1 MMLRGSVF
9 GWFSTLTVVAGLG
22 FIYSDV
28 DDRTAQ
34 APTEQAPRLRRPA
47 ALAPSK
53 DGKWLYVANHRSGS
67 ISVIDVTLQRVVA
80 EVEVGKSLADI
91 VASPDSRHLLVVD
104 ESANEL
110 IRLSCR
116 GPELSVVDRLAVA
129 PTPVTVR
136 VVAGGMQCSVASLW
150 SRRLSVVSLRE
161 KLEVE
166 QAMDVPFSPR
176 RQLPSADGK
185 KLIVADS
192 FAGKLALINIERG
205 TIESVRDLP
214 AHNIRGLAFTRT
226 GSDLLLTHQTLAA
239 LAQTT
244 RDDIHWGNLITNNVR
259 VIPLDDVFTLTADL
273 LKNSRLLPLGEVGRG
288 AGDPAGIASVETD
301 MIVALAGVDEVA
313 IGRDGRWKRLAVGA
327 RPSAVAVSPD
337 GSLAFVANSHDD
349 SISFVDWKN
358 AKVITTVS
366 LGKQPQ
372 LSQRDRGE
380 MLFHD
385 ARLSHDA
392 WLSCH
397 SCHTDGHSNG
407 QLNDNLG
414 DGAFGA
420 PKRVLS
426 LLGVKDTRP
435 WAWNGEVADLD
446 AQVRK
451 SIHTTMHGRKM
462 SEEQENAQVEA
473 LTAFLHSLT
482 LPQAVSSDK
491 AATERGRQVFSHHGC
506 AACHAAPT
514 YTTPKVYDVGL
525 PDEVGHTRFNPPSL
539 RGVSLAGPYFH
550 DNRAATLADVFTT
563 HRHQLKHN
571 LRPDEVSDLIVFLR
585 SL

>member
-1 MMLRGSVF
+1 MTLGRAVF
-9 GWFSTLTVVAGLG
+9 GLLSTLIVVAWHGSMHPG
-22 FIYSDV
+22 VGDG
-28 DDRTAQ
+28 TAQ
-34 APTEQAPRLRRPA
+34 AVPRLRRPV
-47 ALAPSK
+47 ALAPSP
-53 DGKWLYVANHRSGS
+53 DRKWLYVANHRSGS
-67 ISVIDVTLQRVVA
+67 ISVIDVALQNVVA
-80 EVEVGKSLADI
+80 ELDVGKSLADI
-91 VASPDSRHLLVVD
+91 VVSSDGRHLLVVD

-116 GPELSVVDRLAVA
+116 GPKLSVIDRLVVA

-166 QAMDVPFSPR
+166 QALEMPFSPR
-176 RQLPSADGK
+176 MQLPSADGK
-185 KLIVADS
+185 RLIVADS
-192 FAGKLALINIERG
+192 FAGKLASINIERG

-214 AHNIRGLAFTRT
+214 AHNIRGLAFSRT
-226 GSDLLLTHQTLAA
+226 GSELFLTHQSLAA

-259 VIPLDDVFTLTADL
+259 IIPVDDVLSPTADL
-273 LKNSRLLPLGEVGRG
+273 VKNSRLFPLGEVGRG
-288 AGDPAGIASVETD
+288 AGDPAGIASIETD

-337 GSLAFVANSHDD
+337 ASLAFVANSHGD

-358 AKVITTVS
+358 AKVIGTVS
-366 LGKQPQ
+366 LGKQAP

-385 ARLSHDA
+385 ARLSHDG

-435 WAWNGEVADLD
+435 WAWNGEVAELD

-451 SIHTTMHGRKM
+451 SVHTTMHGPKL
-462 SEEQENAQVEA
+462 SDEQENSQVEA

-482 LPQAVSSDK
+482 PPPAVSSDRG
-491 AATERGRQVFSHHGC
+491 ATERGRDVFSQHGC
-506 AACHAAPT
+506 TACHAPST

-525 PDEVGHTRFNPPSL
+525 RDEVGHTRFNPPSL

-550 DNRAATLADVFTT
+550 DNRAATLVDVFTT
-563 HRHQLKHN
+563 HRHQLKHD
-571 LRPDEVSDLIVFLR
+571 LRPDELSDLIAFLR